1 LPLPARRPASMP
13 TASPPPQVGIKT
25 TRRQRKEV
33 DAGVS
38 TIDSRSSPPA
48 VLSPPNSLAQ
58 QPNRHAPLSA
68 TRGRVHC
75 RRRLGR
81 LPPQSYVGSAS
92 PSCSSSSPS
101 PCFPSWAT
109 VVVVAAPQQPC
120 PPPHQRRANAHL
132 RASLVHSRTLPSQI
146 LTATVLLIGV
156 GFLPHLGV

>member
-1 LPLPARRPASMP
+1 
-13 TASPPPQVGIKT
+13 
-25 TRRQRKEV
+25 
-33 DAGVS
+33 
-38 TIDSRSSPPA
+38 

-58 QPNRHAPLSA
+58 QPHRHAPLSA
-68 TRGRVHC
+68 TRGRVRC

-120 PPPHQRRANAHL
+120 PLPHERRANAHL
-132 RASLVHSRTLPSQI
+132 KHPFSPSKSPKDIQEAPSHGAAFPVRFTSSRPARRVCTALVRAGGGRKEVVSKAGKERDCAAGSPGEEERTVP
-146 LTATVLLIGV
+146 
-156 GFLPHLGV
+156 PRE